1 MGKDKKI
8 DEALKNAQELK
19 NSHSTLDKHVTD
31 KDNEIIK
38 LRQEVEQLKKQKS
51 DHGEEKHKHASK
63 QSEDLQKKKIRARA
77 ETKAGTRKN

>member
-51 DHGEEKHKHASK
+51 DHVSFYFYNICHQIIIYS
-63 QSEDLQKKKIRARA
+63 
-77 ETKAGTRKN
+77 